1 MKNKMFNDINTKK
14 SQKNSRRIEL
24 INLINNKLK
33 DMENSQFRTTN
44 FSIIQFF
51 SQNNFKP
58 LNQEEVIKR
67 LLEDYKNNPT
77 KYVLSN
83 EKSNFKNIS
92 TFKSSILGSISKNK
106 AFIKDSKN
114 GIISLDLEK
123 TEQYLKAVYR
133 QYTSNSKDVITPQ
146 KINAN
151 NRFTQKKRSNGMK
164 STLNFINN
172 IEDKEN
178 QLEKENYKSRRT
190 GIKTFQNFEFNGE
203 LNSFSIYCDQTNKN
217 NFPKNINDNNKMM
230 NFNFKKNKNSNDL
243 TKIFFEKLLYNAN
256 IDSINND
263 GISFLIKELES
274 YALNI
279 KEKKI
284 KNVNENIKKEIK
296 QLIKYL
302 KNFSGKKKY
311 YDLFHSKIYKF
322 QKELFLYFQM
332 MENLKKIIELETYHI
347 MNYDHETYMNYNE
360 LFLKRNELY
369 ENILEKIRI
378 KLDEIGRIKLELIEN
393 KNSIQSSINNITNIN
408 NFNERKFKEIKGFI
422 EKELKLDYSSNQ
434 LELEEEECNDNL
446 SPDEIITSFVN
457 AKKNIIDKVNNI
469 YNTISN
475 VTVP

>member
-217 NFPKNINDNNKMM
+217 NFPKNINDKNKMM
-230 NFNFKKNKNSNDL
+230 NFILKCTF
-243 TKIFFEKLLYNAN
+243 
-256 IDSINND
+256 
-263 GISFLIKELES
+263 ISF
-274 YALNI
+274 
-279 KEKKI
+279 
-284 KNVNENIKKEIK
+284 
-296 QLIKYL
+296 Q
-302 KNFSGKKKY
+302 FSLFY
-311 YDLFHSKIYKF
+311 YI
-322 QKELFLYFQM
+322 
-332 MENLKKIIELETYHI
+332 
-347 MNYDHETYMNYNE
+347 
-360 LFLKRNELY
+360 
-369 ENILEKIRI
+369 
-378 KLDEIGRIKLELIEN
+378 
-393 KNSIQSSINNITNIN
+393 
-408 NFNERKFKEIKGFI
+408 
-422 EKELKLDYSSNQ
+422 
-434 LELEEEECNDNL
+434 
-446 SPDEIITSFVN
+446 
-457 AKKNIIDKVNNI
+457 
-469 YNTISN
+469 
-475 VTVP
+475 

>member
-217 NFPKNINDNNKMM
+217 NFPKNINDKNKMM
-230 NFNFKKNKNSNDL
+230 NFNFKKSKNSNDL

-274 YALNI
+274 YVLNI

-284 KNVNENIKKEIK
+284 KNVNENIKKEIN

-347 MNYDHETYMNYNE
+347 MNYDYETYMNYNE

-369 ENILEKIRI
+369 ENILEKIKI

-393 KNSIQSSINNITNIN
+393 KNSIQNSINNITNIN